1 MLRSGTRTNERTN
14 ERTENHTDRLD
25 PVGPATSSVML
36 CRFTRWRRS
45 NKNRSELPI
54 LLLPKR
60 RRSQCNCPEMQGLK
74 SSSSELYSSHSFPES
89 PRVDP
94 FADIIS
100 AESMSPERL
109 VYPNQVVNKVDE
121 EGMVYVGIPHKTT
134 RLTTAAAISI
144 VHETIELEDVRLYY
158 SIFLSLVSDWQ
169 L

>member
-1 MLRSGTRTNERTN
+1 
-14 ERTENHTDRLD
+14 
-25 PVGPATSSVML
+25 
-36 CRFTRWRRS
+36 
-45 NKNRSELPI
+45 
-54 LLLPKR
+54 
-60 RRSQCNCPEMQGLK
+60 
-74 SSSSELYSSHSFPES
+74 
-89 PRVDP
+89 VDP